1 MPVPLAVAA
10 EALADLDVAGVT
22 ITLSLPTSPAEPG
35 EAVRFDGQA
44 GSSWALV
51 RKLEGKIAG
60 TGAAF
65 SVPHSPEKLAIVE
78 SL

>member
-1 MPVPLAVAA
+1 MPMPLAVAA
-10 EALADLDVAGVT
+10 EALPDLDVAGVAV
-22 ITLSLPTSPAEPG
+22 TLSLPTFPAEPG

-51 RKLEGKIAG
+51 CKLEGKIAG
-60 TGAAF
+60 AGAAF
-65 SVPHSPEKLAIVE
+65 SVPHSPEKLALVE